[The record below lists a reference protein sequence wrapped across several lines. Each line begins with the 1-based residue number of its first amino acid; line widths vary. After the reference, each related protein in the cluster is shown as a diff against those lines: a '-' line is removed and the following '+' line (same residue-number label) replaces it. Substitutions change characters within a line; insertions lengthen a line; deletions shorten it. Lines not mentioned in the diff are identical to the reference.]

1 MLKSPVGPPE
11 FCLDVCDQ
19 AGTAE
24 CIEDPVEECVCNTG
38 YTGSDCSI
46 SKWLL
51 LSIGVEC
58 LPLLGY

>member
-38 YTGSDCSI
+38 YTG
-46 SKWLL
+46 
-51 LSIGVEC
+51 
-58 LPLLGY
+58 